1 LDKIFVGLGANLPSP
16 AGEPPATIVAALAEM
31 ERLGVA
37 VLRRSKLWRSAPVPP
52 SDQPWYVNGVAEIA
66 SALAAPEL
74 LALLHKVERKFGRVR
89 GQPGAARTLDLDLLD
104 HAGEK
109 RPDPPV
115 LPHPRMAERAFV
127 LYPLAEIAPAWRHPV
142 SGKTLHALISALPDG
157 QKIEPI
163 LDERP

>member
-1 LDKIFVGLGANLPSP
+1 
-16 AGEPPATIVAALAEM
+16 
-31 ERLGVA
+31 
-37 VLRRSKLWRSAPVPP
+37 VPP
-52 SDQPWYVNGVAEIA
+52 SDQPWYVNGVVEIA

-104 HAGEK
+104 HGGEK
-109 RPDPPV
+109 RRDPPPV

-142 SGKTLHALISALPDG
+142 SGKPLHALISALPDG